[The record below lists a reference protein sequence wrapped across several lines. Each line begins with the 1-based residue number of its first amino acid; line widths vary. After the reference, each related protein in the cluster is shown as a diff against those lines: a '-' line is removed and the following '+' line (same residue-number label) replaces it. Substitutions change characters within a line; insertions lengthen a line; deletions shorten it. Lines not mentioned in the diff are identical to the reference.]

1 MRYSPVT
8 FCYVEKEE
16 PTEKLFPAICG
27 WIADQTSSR
36 RSPLLLGL
44 LALLGATIMPNVGS
58 SCSVLVAARVLQ
70 GISAAAVW
78 VIGLALLA
86 DTVDPKD
93 LGRSM
98 GYVGLGMSAGTLI
111 APLLGGVVFDNAGY
125 NAVFGM
131 AYAFIGIDIMLR
143 LALVEKKVA
152 VRWDPDAQ
160 EDQAGGAT
168 LTQENETDS
177 RAPSKFDP
185 EKEIAT
191 SSSAQSPDAPIP
203 APTIPTQ
210 DAAIS
215 SPRLKLRHRL
225 PPLLALL
232 YSRRLISALWGAL
245 VQASLITAFDS
256 VLTIHVASVFHWH
269 STAAA
274 LLFLPLVNPSFLAP
288 LAGWISDRR
297 GPRYL
302 SAAGFLLACPPFVC
316 LRYVNSNTMSDKV
329 LLCGLLAAIGLSLT
343 LTFPPFM
350 AEIAV
355 VAEAKEHKMKAERG
369 KGWGNCGAYAQAYGL
384 FNMAFAG
391 GCLVG
396 PVWAGFIRNKAGWA
410 TMAWT
415 LGLLSAITSV
425 PTFLWMGGWIGEA
438 GFRELERKEKEDEE
452 AIGGER

>member
-1 MRYSPVT
+1 MQHSSKPPYLLKFRSSKGFIIATVALAVFADMFLYAVIVPVIPFALQSRSHVASDRVQYWVSVLIAVYGAALLAFSP
-8 FCYVEKEE
+8 
-16 PTEKLFPAICG
+16 ICG

-36 RSPLLLGL
+36 CSPLLLGL
-44 LALLGATIMPNVGS
+44 LALLGATITLNVGS
-58 SCSVLVAARVLQ
+58 SCSVLVVARVLQ

-93 LGRSM
+93 LGQSM

-131 AYAFIGIDIMLR
+131 AYALIGIDIILR

-152 VRWDPDAQ
+152 IRWDPDAQ
-160 EDQAGGAT
+160 EDQAGDTTGAT

-177 RAPSKFDP
+177 RAPSQFDP

-203 APTIPTQ
+203 APTLPTQ
-210 DAAIS
+210 DTAIS
-215 SPRLKLRHRL
+215 SPRLKLRHRF

-274 LLFLPLVNPSFLAP
+274 LLFLPLVTPSFLAP

-316 LRYVNSNTMSDKV
+316 LRYVNSNAMSDKA

-343 LTFPPFM
+343 HLS
-350 AEIAV
+350 AV
-355 VAEAKEHKMKAERG
+355 HGRDCGSGGGEGAQDEGREREEVG
-369 KGWGNCGAYAQAYGL
+369 KSWSICTG
-384 FNMAFAG
+384 
-391 GCLVG
+391 
-396 PVWAGFIRNKAGWA
+396 VWAF
-410 TMAWT
+410 
-415 LGLLSAITSV
+415 
-425 PTFLWMGGWIGEA
+425 
-438 GFRELERKEKEDEE
+438 
-452 AIGGER
+452 

>member
-1 MRYSPVT
+1 MNIPNRLIFYET
-8 FCYVEKEE
+8 FV
-16 PTEKLFPAICG
+16 PSFF
-27 WIADQTSSR
+27 
-36 RSPLLLGL
+36 LLL
-44 LALLGATIMPNVGS
+44 TDYS
-58 SCSVLVAARVLQ
+58 
-70 GISAAAVW
+70 W

-93 LGRSM
+93 LGQSM
-98 GYVGLGMSAGTLI
+98 GYVGLGMSVGTLI

-131 AYAFIGIDIMLR
+131 AYALIGIDIILR

-160 EDQAGGAT
+160 EDQAGDTTGAT

-177 RAPSKFDP
+177 RAPPKFDP
-185 EKEIAT
+185 EKEIAL

-203 APTIPTQ
+203 APTLPTQ
-210 DAAIS
+210 DAAIFF
-215 SPRLKLRHRL
+215 PRLKLRHRL

-232 YSRRLISALWGAL
+232 YSRRLISVLWGAL

-274 LLFLPLVNPSFLAP
+274 LLFLPLVIPSFLAP

-297 GPRYL
+297 GPRYP

-316 LRYVNSNTMSDKV
+316 LRYINSNTMSDKV

-355 VAEAKEHKMKAERG
+355 VVEAKERKMRAERG
-369 KGWGNCGAYAQAYGL
+369 KGWGNGGAYAQAYGL

-415 LGLLSAITSV
+415 LGLLSAITAV
-425 PTFLWMGGWIGEA
+425 PTFLWMGGWIGEV
-438 GFRELERKEKEDEE
+438 GFRELKGKEKEDEE
-452 AIGGER
+452 IDGER

>member
-1 MRYSPVT
+1 MNIPNRLIFYET
-8 FCYVEKEE
+8 FV
-16 PTEKLFPAICG
+16 
-27 WIADQTSSR
+27 SSFF
-36 RSPLLLGL
+36 LLL
-44 LALLGATIMPNVGS
+44 TDYS
-58 SCSVLVAARVLQ
+58 
-70 GISAAAVW
+70 W

-93 LGRSM
+93 LGQSM
-98 GYVGLGMSAGTLI
+98 GYVGLGMSVGTLI
-111 APLLGGVVFDNAGY
+111 APLLGGVVFDNVGY

-131 AYAFIGIDIMLR
+131 EYALIGIDIILR

-160 EDQAGGAT
+160 EDQAGDTTGAT

-177 RAPSKFDP
+177 RAPPKFDP
-185 EKEIAT
+185 EKEIAL

-203 APTIPTQ
+203 APTLPTQ
-210 DAAIS
+210 DAAIFF
-215 SPRLKLRHRL
+215 PRLKLRHRL

-232 YSRRLISALWGAL
+232 YSRRLISVLWGAL

-274 LLFLPLVNPSFLAP
+274 LLFLPLVIPSFLAP

-297 GPRYL
+297 GPRYP

-316 LRYVNSNTMSDKV
+316 LRYINSNTMSDKV
-329 LLCGLLAAIGLSLT
+329 LLCGLLAAIGLSLM

-355 VAEAKEHKMKAERG
+355 VVEAKERKMRAERG
-369 KGWGNCGAYAQAYGL
+369 KGWGKGGAYAQAYGL

-415 LGLLSAITSV
+415 LGLLSAVTAV
-425 PTFLWMGGWIGEA
+425 PTFLWAGGWIGEV
-438 GFRELERKEKEDEE
+438 GFRELKGKEKEDEE
-452 AIGGER
+452 AIDCKR